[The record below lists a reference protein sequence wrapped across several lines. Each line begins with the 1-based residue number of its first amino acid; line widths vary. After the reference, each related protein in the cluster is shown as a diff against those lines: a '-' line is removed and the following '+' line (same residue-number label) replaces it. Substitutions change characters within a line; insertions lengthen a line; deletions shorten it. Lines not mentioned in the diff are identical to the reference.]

1 MTTETTSSPKASIDA
16 AIKARRAP
24 ASYPFPGID
33 SATVLVRLLSDR
45 EIDLARIE
53 AQRYATRSKA
63 DLTLDPEFLEREVQ
77 RQIVWRALLDP
88 EAREGGHVPLFPSD
102 ADLREL
108 PAAVIE
114 ALFRLYLEHQDRTCP
129 MQRIE
134 ADKIPELTAAII
146 ANGSL
151 ALSQLE
157 HGTLVRL
164 AFSLAQQLAPKRE

>member
-33 SATVLVRLLSDR
+33 GAVVLVRLLSDR

-63 DLTLDPEFLEREVQ
+63 DLSLDPEFLEREVQ

-88 EAREGGHVPLFPSD
+88 EAREGGHVSLFPSD

-134 ADKIPELTAAII
+134 ADKIPELTAAIVAGGPTAI
-146 ANGSL
+146 SSIEPSG
-151 ALSQLE
+151 
-157 HGTLVRL
+157 LVRL
-164 AFSLAQQLAPKRE
+164 VLSLAAHIASK